1 MTNVTPIASY
11 LGQTHSAEQELYD
24 YLLRAVQSHTP
35 DELLQE
41 FQWFLIEGR
50 QAPTP
55 ELHQALIT
63 VLKAP
68 GAEENFKFIL
78 NRCCHIIINRWQIHP
93 QLQKSIP
100 QLIDLFKTISPPT
113 PSTPRLTRLHRQLV
127 ADFSAS
133 EQYLTLQRLALVIK
147 GEEENKKKFTWKDGK
162 DESVSVGQLIQRYP
176 YLYEHCL
183 LSENSSVENQQTV
196 RQIQARMQRGF
207 ELDLSKYVMYQVRLA
222 QLTRRNHS
230 IKDAKQLIQGVQ
242 NPTLLTERELGT
254 ALKYF
259 VGKPEQGR
267 SYRDLSQYFLRRTAE
282 IVSYEDFKQELFG
295 YLISSV
301 DQKYGR
307 LQFNQ
312 KLYQKLQTMLPNY
325 DQQKP
330 NELLMMRTASQLLNF
345 LIVESPQ
352 RPEHYV
358 FVDMIT
364 NLGPTVTVAL
374 LLKLVLMCGKAKPHL
389 ERRFSI
395 LFSHYE
401 SQSQDGVPW
410 LIKSLE
416 NLHIALSV
424 HFGNADVSFLKQ
436 IM

>member
-1 MTNVTPIASY
+1 VTKVTPIASY
-11 LGQTHSAEQELYD
+11 LRQTNSAEQELYD
-24 YLLRAVQSHTP
+24 YLMHAVQSHTP

-41 FQWFLIEGR
+41 FKQFLLEGR

-63 VLKAP
+63 ILKTP
-68 GAEENFKFIL
+68 GVEEDFKFIL

-100 QLIDLFKTISPPT
+100 RLVKLFDSIPP
-113 PSTPRLTRLHRQLV
+113 PSLSTPRLTKLHRQLV
-127 ADFSAS
+127 ADFSTS
-133 EQYLTLQRLALVIK
+133 EQYLTLQRLARVV
-147 GEEENKKKFTWKDGK
+147 EDDDSKKKFTWNDQ
-162 DESVSVGQLIQRYP
+162 SVSVGQLIQRYP

-183 LSENSSVENQQTV
+183 LSEDSSFEHQQTV
-196 RQIQARMQRGF
+196 RQVQARIQRAF

-222 QLTRRNHS
+222 QLARRKHS
-230 IKDAKQLIQGVQ
+230 IQDAKQMLQGVQ

-259 VGKPEQGR
+259 VGKPERGH
-267 SYRDLSQYFLRRTAE
+267 SYRDLSQYFLRRTTE
-282 IVSYEDFKQELFG
+282 ILSYEDFKHELFS

-301 DQKYGR
+301 DQKYGK

-312 KLYQKLQTMLPNY
+312 RLYQKLQTMLPNY
-325 DQQKP
+325 DHQKP
-330 NELLMMRTASQLLNF
+330 NELLMMRTASQLLNY

-401 SQSQDGVPW
+401 SQSQEGVPW

-424 HFGNADVSFLKQ
+424 HFGDADVSFLKQ

>member
-1 MTNVTPIASY
+1 MTNVTPIASS
-11 LGQTHSAEQELYD
+11 LRQTHSAEQALYD
-24 YLLRAVQSHTP
+24 YLIHAVQSHTP
-35 DELLQE
+35 DELIQE
-41 FQWFLIEGR
+41 FQEFLLEGR
-50 QAPTP
+50 QAPTA
-55 ELHQALIT
+55 ELHQALVN
-63 VLKAP
+63 VLKTP
-68 GAEENFKFIL
+68 GIEEDFKFIL

-100 QLIDLFKTISPPT
+100 RLVELFKAIPP
-113 PSTPRLTRLHRQLV
+113 PSLSTPRLTRLHRQLV
-127 ADFSAS
+127 ADFVQS
-133 EQYLTLQRLALVIK
+133 EQYLTLQRLARVV
-147 GEEENKKKFTWKDGK
+147 EDSNEKKKFTWKDQNL
-162 DESVSVGQLIQRYP
+162 SVGQLIQRYP

-183 LSENSSVENQQTV
+183 LSENSSVEHQQTV
-196 RQIQARMQRGF
+196 RQVQARIQRSF

-222 QLTRRNHS
+222 QLARRNHS
-230 IKDAKQLIQGVQ
+230 IQDAQCLIKGVQ
-242 NPTLLTERELGT
+242 NPTLLTDRELGT

-259 VGKPEQGR
+259 VGKPERGH
-267 SYRDLSQYFLRRTAE
+267 SYRDLSQYFLRRTTE
-282 IVSYEDFKQELFG
+282 IISYEDFKHELFS

-301 DQKYGR
+301 DQKYGK

-312 KLYQKLQTMLPNY
+312 KLYQKLQAMLPNY

-352 RPEHYV
+352 KPEHYV

-374 LLKLVLMCGKAKPHL
+374 LLKLVLMCSKAKPHL

-395 LFSHYE
+395 LFNHYE
-401 SQSQDGVPW
+401 SQSQEGVPW
-410 LIKSLE
+410 LIKSME

>member
-1 MTNVTPIASY
+1 MTKVTPIVSS
-11 LGQTHSAEQELYD
+11 LRQTHSAEQELYD
-24 YLLRAVQSHTP
+24 YLIRAVQSHTP
-35 DELLQE
+35 DELIQE
-41 FQWFLIEGR
+41 FKQFFLEGR

-63 VLKAP
+63 VLKTP
-68 GAEENFKFIL
+68 GIEEDFKFIL

-100 QLIDLFKTISPPT
+100 QLVDLFKSVPPPT

-127 ADFSAS
+127 ADFSS
-133 EQYLTLQRLALVIK
+133 SDQYLTLQRLARVV
-147 GEEENKKKFTWKDGK
+147 EDSSEKKKIIWNDQ
-162 DESVSVGQLIQRYP
+162 SLSVGQLIQRYP

-183 LSENSSVENQQTV
+183 LSENSSVEHQQTV
-196 RQIQARMQRGF
+196 RQVQARMQRAF

-222 QLTRRNHS
+222 QLARRQHS
-230 IKDAKQLIQGVQ
+230 IQDAKQLLKGVQ

-259 VGKPEQGR
+259 VGKPERGH
-267 SYRDLSQYFLRRTAE
+267 SYRDLSQYFLRRTTE
-282 IVSYEDFKQELFG
+282 ILSYEDFKHELFS

-301 DQKYGR
+301 DQKYGQ

-325 DQQKP
+325 DNQKP

-352 RPEHYV
+352 KPEHYV

-401 SQSQDGVPW
+401 SQSQEGVPW
-410 LIKSLE
+410 LIKSME

>member
-1 MTNVTPIASY
+1 MTKVTPIASY
-11 LGQTHSAEQELYD
+11 LRQTNSAEQELYD
-24 YLLRAVQSHTP
+24 YLMHAVQSHTP

-41 FQWFLIEGR
+41 FKQFLLEGR

-63 VLKAP
+63 ILKTP
-68 GAEENFKFIL
+68 GVEEDFKFIL

-100 QLIDLFKTISPPT
+100 RLVELFESIPP
-113 PSTPRLTRLHRQLV
+113 PSLSTPRLTKLHRQLV

-133 EQYLTLQRLALVIK
+133 DQYLTLQRLARVV
-147 GEEENKKKFTWKDGK
+147 EDDDSKKKFTWNDQ
-162 DESVSVGQLIQRYP
+162 SVSVGQLIQRYP

-183 LSENSSVENQQTV
+183 LSEDSSFEHQQTV
-196 RQIQARMQRGF
+196 RQVQARIQRAF

-222 QLTRRNHS
+222 QLARRKHS
-230 IKDAKQLIQGVQ
+230 IQDAKQMLQGVQ

-259 VGKPEQGR
+259 VGKPERGH
-267 SYRDLSQYFLRRTAE
+267 SYRDLSQYFLRRTTE
-282 IVSYEDFKQELFG
+282 ILSYEDFKHELFS

-301 DQKYGR
+301 DQKYGK

-325 DQQKP
+325 DHQKP

-401 SQSQDGVPW
+401 SQSQEGVPW

-424 HFGNADVSFLKQ
+424 HFGDADVSFLKQ

>member
-1 MTNVTPIASY
+1 MTKVTPIASY
-11 LGQTHSAEQELYD
+11 LRQTNSAEQELYD
-24 YLLRAVQSHTP
+24 YLMHAVQSHTP

-41 FQWFLIEGR
+41 FKQFLLEGR

-63 VLKAP
+63 ILKTP
-68 GAEENFKFIL
+68 GVEEDFKFIL

-100 QLIDLFKTISPPT
+100 RLVELFDSIPP
-113 PSTPRLTRLHRQLV
+113 PSLSTPRLTKLHRQLV
-127 ADFSAS
+127 VDFSTS
-133 EQYLTLQRLALVIK
+133 EQYLTLQRLARVV
-147 GEEENKKKFTWKDGK
+147 EDDDSKKKFTWNDQ
-162 DESVSVGQLIQRYP
+162 SVSVGQLIQRYP

-183 LSENSSVENQQTV
+183 LSEDSSFEHQQTV
-196 RQIQARMQRGF
+196 RQVQARIQRAF

-222 QLTRRNHS
+222 QLARRKHS
-230 IKDAKQLIQGVQ
+230 IQDAKQMLQGVQ

-259 VGKPEQGR
+259 VGKPERGH
-267 SYRDLSQYFLRRTAE
+267 SYRDLSQYFLRRTTE
-282 IVSYEDFKQELFG
+282 ILSYEDFKHELFS

-301 DQKYGR
+301 DQKYGK

-312 KLYQKLQTMLPNY
+312 RLYQKLQTMLPNY
-325 DQQKP
+325 DHQKP
-330 NELLMMRTASQLLNF
+330 NELLMMRTASQLLNY

-401 SQSQDGVPW
+401 SQSQEGVPW

-424 HFGNADVSFLKQ
+424 HFGDADVSFLKQ

>member
-1 MTNVTPIASY
+1 MTKVTPIASY
-11 LGQTHSAEQELYD
+11 LRQTNSAEQELYD
-24 YLLRAVQSHTP
+24 YLMHAVQSHTP

-41 FQWFLIEGR
+41 FKQFLLEGR

-63 VLKAP
+63 ILKTP
-68 GAEENFKFIL
+68 GVEEDFKFIL

-100 QLIDLFKTISPPT
+100 RLVELFDSIPP
-113 PSTPRLTRLHRQLV
+113 PSLSTPRLTKLHRQLV
-127 ADFSAS
+127 ADFSTS
-133 EQYLTLQRLALVIK
+133 EQYLTLQRLARVV
-147 GEEENKKKFTWKDGK
+147 EDDDSKKKFTWNDQ
-162 DESVSVGQLIQRYP
+162 SVSVGQLIQRYP

-183 LSENSSVENQQTV
+183 LSEDSSFEHQQTV
-196 RQIQARMQRGF
+196 RQVQARIQRAF

-222 QLTRRNHS
+222 QLARRKHS
-230 IKDAKQLIQGVQ
+230 IQDAKQMLQGVQ

-259 VGKPEQGR
+259 VGKPERGH
-267 SYRDLSQYFLRRTAE
+267 SYRDLSQYFLRRTTE
-282 IVSYEDFKQELFG
+282 ILSYEDFKHELFS

-301 DQKYGR
+301 DQKYGK

-312 KLYQKLQTMLPNY
+312 RLYQKLQTMLPNY
-325 DQQKP
+325 DHQKP
-330 NELLMMRTASQLLNF
+330 NELLMMRTASQLLNY

-401 SQSQDGVPW
+401 SQSQEGVPW

-424 HFGNADVSFLKQ
+424 HFGDADVSFLKQ